1 MKRTWSAM
9 LLCLAFAACESPSA
23 WSEELVIESR
33 SAQTTADS
41 ATVEGATG
49 GVLVHGVYRAP
60 AANYTLRAY
69 YDLSGDEVTLMLGG
83 YPPASGV
90 TLPAIEGMGYRISI
104 PLDAGTYTVR
114 VVHHDQGTG
123 NPDSR
128 DVAAADVVVGR
139 N

>member
-1 MKRTWSAM
+1 MKRTWSAI
-9 LLCLAFAACESPSA
+9 LLCLAVAACESPSA

-33 SAQTTADS
+33 SAQTAADS

-49 GVLVHGVYRAP
+49 GVVVHGVYRAP

-69 YDLSGDEVTLMLGG
+69 YDLSGDEVTLNVGG
-83 YPPASGV
+83 YPPASGI
-90 TLPAIEGMGYRISI
+90 TLPAIEGMGYRITI

-114 VVHHDQGTG
+114 VMHHDQGTG
-123 NPDSR
+123 DPNAR
-128 DVAAADVVVGR
+128 NVAATNVVVGR